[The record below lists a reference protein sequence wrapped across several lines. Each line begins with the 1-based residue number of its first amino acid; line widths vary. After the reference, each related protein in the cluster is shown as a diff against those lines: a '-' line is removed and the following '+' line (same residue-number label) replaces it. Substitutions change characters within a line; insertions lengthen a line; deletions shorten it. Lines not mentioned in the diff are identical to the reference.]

1 MNEKLCHR
9 LIVFKKFLFMTVF
22 IVVFF
27 SREKMHL
34 KALKNVLKEDL
45 ITSSRIYDDILF
57 EHPHDQ
63 FALSMIYF
71 LALYSG
77 QKTMM
82 RNVPARIIQ
91 EFTPSNR
98 FYG

>member
-1 MNEKLCHR
+1 
-9 LIVFKKFLFMTVF
+9 
-22 IVVFF
+22 
-27 SREKMHL
+27 MHL